1 MKFFVRKNKQKA
13 KSQFIFNKH
22 ILEVFFMMKNISLK
36 SRRKLFFLNKLFFGE
51 KTNDLHHV

>member
-1 MKFFVRKNKQKA
+1 MKIFVRTKKQKA

-22 ILEVFFMMKNISLK
+22 VLVIFFMMKNVSLK
-36 SRRKLFFLNKLFFGE
+36 SRRKLFFLIRYFTG